1 MASSTRGGKRG
12 SKRKKINLTPSK
24 TGAYIYQSDRA
35 RKSMKES
42 ASRDSLDNAIDRAY
56 TKRMHSGE
64 LTPEESGTRSARTTI
79 DRIHDSHFEGPDYE
93 KPRKMEGGGRV
104 ARIRAKQAADTV
116 GRKMDKDN
124 LPHSKAMQGKK
135 KKSQGLMNSLLKMEH
150 GGEVC
155 RGNGRAYQ
163 GKPKK
168 VQVR

>member
-35 RKSMKES
+35 RKSMKEL
-42 ASRDSLDNAIDRAY
+42 ASRDELDNLIDKAY

-64 LTPEESGTRSARTTI
+64 LTPEEAGTKSAHTSI

-93 KPRKMEGGGRV
+93 KPRKMKYGGKV
-104 ARIRAKQAADTV
+104 T
-116 GRKMDKDN
+116 
-124 LPHSKAMQGKK
+124 
-135 KKSQGLMNSLLKMEH
+135 KMEG

-155 RGNGRAYQ
+155 RGMGRAYQ
-163 GKPKK
+163 GSPKE